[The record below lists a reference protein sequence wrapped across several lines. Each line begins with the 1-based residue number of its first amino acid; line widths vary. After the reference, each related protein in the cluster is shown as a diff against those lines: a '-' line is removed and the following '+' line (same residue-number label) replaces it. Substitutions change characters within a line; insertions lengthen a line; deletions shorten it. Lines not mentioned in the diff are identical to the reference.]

1 VTFDMDV
8 PDTLGVP
15 KVIAS
20 IEAVDG
26 VRRVQVER
34 R

>member
-1 VTFDMDV
+1 MDV
-8 PDTLGVP
+8 PDTLGVA
-15 KVIAS
+15 KVIAG
-20 IEAVDG
+20 IESVDG